1 MFLLLLLGVGGAT
14 EWISVSLS
22 LAGDGVAVEWIL
34 LLRADLGQLSFLDL
48 LCEFCWVLRFVVG
61 RILCSSESSSSVGM
75 TADFTPMFTALEFLG
90 LFVFFFAAVA
100 GWFFVVLQAHL
111 WISGLGEEGGGEAK
125 VEEPTAM
132 FKYRVWFAAF
142 ECLESTPCFSLG
154 RFGGWISG
162 GVAQGPAELRLID
175 HTRKT
180 MNSGAWDLVVIL
192 LLLRVLYA
200 KKDCTVLDI

>member
-1 MFLLLLLGVGGAT
+1 MMFLLLLLGVGGAT

-22 LAGDGVAVEWIL
+22 SAGVGVAVEWIL

-111 WISGLGEEGGGEAK
+111 WISGLGGRRRRRRQSRGADGCVQVSRMVCSFPMVGVRSLLWFGKVLWVELQWRHSEAC
-125 VEEPTAM
+125 EASA
-132 FKYRVWFAAF
+132 R
-142 ECLESTPCFSLG
+142 
-154 RFGGWISG
+154 
-162 GVAQGPAELRLID
+162 
-175 HTRKT
+175 
-180 MNSGAWDLVVIL
+180 
-192 LLLRVLYA
+192 
-200 KKDCTVLDI
+200 

>member
-1 MFLLLLLGVGGAT
+1 MFLLLLLSVGGET
-14 EWISVSLS
+14 EWISISLS
-22 LAGDGVAVEWIL
+22 SAGVGVAMEWIL
-34 LLRADLGQLSFLDL
+34 LLQADLGQLSFLDL

-61 RILCSSESSSSVGM
+61 RIPCSSGSSSSVGM
-75 TADFTPMFTALEFLG
+75 TADFNPMLTALEFLG
-90 LFVFFFAAVA
+90 LSVFLLAAVT
-100 GWFFVVLQAHL
+100 GWFFMVLQAHL
-111 WISGLGEEGGGEAK
+111 WILGLGEDGGGEAK

-180 MNSGAWDLVVIL
+180 MNSGAWGLVVIL
-192 LLLRVLYA
+192 LLLRVLYT
-200 KKDCTVLDI
+200 KKDCIVLDL